1 MLVTNGPRAR
11 AAAAQRRDDAAPR
24 RERSR
29 RRARTRSL
37 VAAEPASLDARDAR
51 RHFKFRDV

>member
-1 MLVTNGPRAR
+1 MTNGPRAR